1 MPIAMPPMNVLDR
14 QNAKRAASAGAAD
27 LIAVVSDAGSED
39 VIRRV
44 AQDLSIT
51 RAHVQPGNCDDA
63 IRLLQHHERSPRQL
77 IVDVSDSV
85 LPVSDLMRLADVCD
99 PSVRV
104 VAIGTHNDV
113 GLFRN
118 LLGIGVQDYIVKPLT
133 VELMRR
139 ALTATESVVQVRTGK
154 IVSFVGARG
163 GVGTTTVAVSLARC
177 LTGEKR
183 RRVAYVD
190 LNLHGGGANSRLGLS
205 SNNGLIELLSME
217 QRPDD
222 ALFDRMFVTKGDR
235 LHVLSA
241 ELAYGEDAPLRDD
254 AIAMLVDMLKD
265 RFHYVLFDVGN
276 RAGKLFGD
284 ALAVSDLVYI
294 VADRSVHAAYEAAR
308 LARFVRELPGE
319 RLLSM
324 MLNNALEPV
333 KGRVAQTDFED
344 AFGGVRLREL
354 PHEPQTLAVAENL
367 GEPIDGAKRR
377 GFLDEI
383 RLLANG
389 ITGES
394 MAVAEPWYARFVKW
408 RKGS

>member
-1 MPIAMPPMNVLDR
+1 MKVLAR
-14 QNAKRAASAGAAD
+14 QNAKRAAVAGAAD
-27 LIAVVSDAGSED
+27 LVAVVSDPGSED

-44 AQDLSIT
+44 ARDLSIA
-51 RAHVQPGNCDDA
+51 RAHLQLGTCDDA
-63 IRLLQHHERSPRQL
+63 IRLLQQNERSPRQL

-104 VAIGTHNDV
+104 IAIGMQNDV

-139 ALTATESVVQVRTGK
+139 ALTATESVVQARTGK
-154 IVSFVGARG
+154 TVSFVGARG
-163 GVGTTTVAVSLARC
+163 GVGVTTIAVSLARC
-177 LTGEKR
+177 LAGEKR

-190 LNLHGGGANSRLGLS
+190 LNLYGGGANSMLGLS
-205 SNNGLIELLSME
+205 SNNGLIELLNMD

-222 ALFDRMFVTKGDR
+222 ALFERMFVTKGDR

-241 ELAYGEDAPLRDD
+241 ELAYGADAPLRD
-254 AIAMLVDMLKD
+254 ASITRLVDMLKD

-276 RAGKLFGD
+276 RAGTLFED
-284 ALAVSDLVYI
+284 ALEASDLVYV

-308 LARFVRELPGE
+308 LARFMRELPGE
-319 RLLSM
+319 RTLSM
-324 MLNNALEPV
+324 VLNNPLVPV
-333 KGRVAQTDFED
+333 AGRVEPADFED
-344 AFGGVRLREL
+344 AFGQVKLHEL

-367 GEPIDGAKRR
+367 GEPIDSAKRR
-377 GFLDEI
+377 GFVDEI

-394 MAVAEPWYARFVKW
+394 TTVAEPWYARFVKW
-408 RKGS
+408 RTGS

>member
-1 MPIAMPPMNVLDR
+1 MPPMNVLDR

-27 LIAVVSDAGSED
+27 LVAVVSDAGSED

-63 IRLLQHHERSPRQL
+63 IRLLQQHERSPRQL

-104 VAIGTHNDV
+104 IAIGTQNDV

-139 ALTATESVVQVRTGK
+139 ALTATESVVQARTGK
-154 IVSFVGARG
+154 IVAFVGARG
-163 GVGTTTVAVSLARC
+163 GVGTTTIAVSLARC
-177 LTGEKR
+177 LAGEKR

-190 LNLHGGGANSRLGLS
+190 LNLHGGGANSMLGLS
-205 SNNGLIELLSME
+205 SNNGLIELLNME

-254 AIAMLVDMLKD
+254 AVALLVDMLKD
-265 RFHYVLFDVGN
+265 RFHYVLFDVGT
-276 RAGKLFGD
+276 RVGKLFED

-308 LARFVRELPGE
+308 LARFVKELPGE

-324 MLNNALEPV
+324 TLNNPLEPV

-354 PHEPQTLAVAENL
+354 PHEPQPLAVAENL
-367 GEPIDGAKRR
+367 GEPIERAKRH

>member
-1 MPIAMPPMNVLDR
+1 MPPMNVLER
-14 QNAKRAASAGAAD
+14 QNAKRAVSAGATD
-27 LIAVVSDAGSED
+27 LVAVVSDPGSED

-44 AQDLSIT
+44 AQDLSIA
-51 RAHVQPGNCDDA
+51 RAHLQTGTCDDA
-63 IRLLQHHERSPRQL
+63 IRLLQQQERSPRQL
-77 IVDVSDSV
+77 VIDVSDSV

-104 VAIGTHNDV
+104 VAIGTQNDV

-163 GVGTTTVAVSLARC
+163 GVGTTTIAVSLARC

-183 RRVAYVD
+183 RRVAYID
-190 LNLHGGGANSRLGLS
+190 LNLHGGGANSMLGLS
-205 SNNGLIELLSME
+205 SNNGLVELLNME

-241 ELAYGEDAPLRDD
+241 ELAYGADVPLSDG
-254 AIAMLVDMLKD
+254 AIARLVDMLKD
-265 RFHYVLFDVGN
+265 RFHYVLFDVGSG
-276 RAGKLFGD
+276 AGKLLED
-284 ALAVSDLVYI
+284 ALEVSDLAYV
-294 VADRSVHAAYEAAR
+294 VADRSVHAAYESAR
-308 LARFVRELPGE
+308 LARFVQELPGE
-319 RLLSM
+319 RQLSM
-324 MLNNALEPV
+324 VLNNPLAPV
-333 KGRVAQTDFED
+333 AGRVERADFAE
-344 AFGGVRLREL
+344 AFGGATLREL

-367 GEPIDGAKRR
+367 GEPIEGAKLH
-377 GFLDEI
+377 GFLDGI
-383 RLLANG
+383 LQLANG
-389 ITGES
+389 ITGEP
-394 MAVAEPWYARFVKW
+394 MAIAAPWYARFVKW

>member
-1 MPIAMPPMNVLDR
+1 MKVLAR
-14 QNAKRAASAGAAD
+14 RNPKRAAPAGAAD
-27 LIAVVSDAGSED
+27 LIAVVSDPGSED

-44 AQDLSIT
+44 AKDLSIT
-51 RAHVQPGNCDDA
+51 RAHLQPGGCDDA
-63 IRLLQHHERSPRQL
+63 IRLLQQNERSPRQL
-77 IVDVSDSV
+77 VVDVSDSV
-85 LPVSDLMRLADVCD
+85 LPVSDLMRLAEVCD

-104 VAIGTHNDV
+104 VAVGTQNDV

-133 VELMRR
+133 VELVRR
-139 ALTATESVVQVRTGK
+139 ALTATESVVQARTGK
-154 IVSFVGARG
+154 TVSFVGARG
-163 GVGTTTVAVSLARC
+163 GVGATTIAVSLARC
-177 LTGEKR
+177 LAGEKR

-190 LNLHGGGANSRLGLS
+190 LNLHGGGANSMFGLS
-205 SNNGLIELLSME
+205 SNNGLIELLNMA

-222 ALFDRMFVTKGDR
+222 ALFERMFVTKGDR

-241 ELAYGEDAPLRDD
+241 ELAYGADVPLRD
-254 AIAMLVDMLKD
+254 AAVTGLVDMLKD
-265 RFHYVLFDVGN
+265 RFHYVLFDVGSG
-276 RAGKLFGD
+276 AGHLFED
-284 ALAVSDLVYI
+284 ALEASDLVYI

-308 LARFVRELPGE
+308 LARFTRELPGE

-324 MLNNALEPV
+324 VLNNPLAPV
-333 KGRVAQTDFED
+333 AGRVEPTDFEE
-344 AFGGVRLREL
+344 AFGSVRLREL

-367 GEPIDGAKRR
+367 GEPIDSAKRR

-383 RLLANG
+383 RQMANG

-408 RKGS
+408 RTGT

>member
-1 MPIAMPPMNVLDR
+1 MKVLAR
-14 QNAKRAASAGAAD
+14 QNAKRAAPAGAAD
-27 LIAVVSDAGSED
+27 LLAVVSDAGSED

-51 RAHVQPGNCDDA
+51 RAHLHTGTCDDA
-63 IRLLQHHERSPRQL
+63 IRLLQQHERSPRQL
-77 IVDVSDSV
+77 VVDVSDSV
-85 LPVSDLMRLADVCD
+85 LPVSDLMRLAEVCD

-104 VAIGTHNDV
+104 VAIGTQNDV

-139 ALTATESVVQVRTGK
+139 ALTATESVVQARTGK
-154 IVSFVGARG
+154 TVSFVGARG
-163 GVGTTTVAVSLARC
+163 GVGATTIAVSLARC
-177 LTGEKR
+177 LAGEKR

-190 LNLHGGGANSRLGLS
+190 LNLHGGGANSMLGLS
-205 SNNGLIELLSME
+205 SNNGLIELLNME

-241 ELAYGEDAPLRDD
+241 ELAYGADAPLRDG
-254 AIAMLVDMLKD
+254 AIARLVDMLKD
-265 RFHYVLFDVGN
+265 RFHYVLFDVGGGVG
-276 RAGKLFGD
+276 RLFED
-284 ALAVSDLVYI
+284 ALEASDLIYV

-308 LARFVRELPGE
+308 LARFARELPGE

-324 MLNNALEPV
+324 VLNNPLAPV
-333 KGRVAQTDFED
+333 EGRVAPADFEE

-367 GEPIDGAKRR
+367 GEPLDGAKRS
-377 GFLDEI
+377 GFRDEI

>member
-1 MPIAMPPMNVLDR
+1 MKVLASR
-14 QNAKRAASAGAAD
+14 NAKRAAPAGAAD
-27 LIAVVSDAGSED
+27 LVAVVSDPGSED

-44 AQDLSIT
+44 AKDLSIT
-51 RAHVQPGNCDDA
+51 RAHLQPGGCDDA
-63 IRLLQHHERSPRQL
+63 IRLLQQNERSPRQL
-77 IVDVSDSV
+77 VVDVSDSV
-85 LPVSDLMRLADVCD
+85 LPVSDLMRLAEVCD

-104 VAIGTHNDV
+104 VAVGTQNDV

-133 VELMRR
+133 VELVRR
-139 ALTATESVVQVRTGK
+139 ALTATESVVQARTGK
-154 IVSFVGARG
+154 TVSFVGARG
-163 GVGTTTVAVSLARC
+163 GVGATTIAVSLARC
-177 LTGEKR
+177 LAGEKR

-190 LNLHGGGANSRLGLS
+190 LNLHGGGANSMLGLS
-205 SNNGLIELLSME
+205 SNNGLIELLNME

-222 ALFDRMFVTKGDR
+222 ALFERMFVTKGDR

-241 ELAYGEDAPLRDD
+241 ELAYGADVPLRD
-254 AIAMLVDMLKD
+254 AAVTGLVDMLKD
-265 RFHYVLFDVGN
+265 RFHYVLLDVGSG
-276 RAGKLFGD
+276 AGRLFED
-284 ALAVSDLVYI
+284 ALEASDLVYI

-308 LARFVRELPGE
+308 LARFTRELPGE

-324 MLNNALEPV
+324 VLNNPLAPVAGRVEPV
-333 KGRVAQTDFED
+333 DFEE
-344 AFGGVRLREL
+344 AFGSVKLREL

-367 GEPIDGAKRR
+367 GEPIDSAKRR

-383 RLLANG
+383 RQMANG

-408 RKGS
+408 RTGT

>member
-1 MPIAMPPMNVLDR
+1 MKVLAR
-14 QNAKRAASAGAAD
+14 QNAKHAAPAGAAD
-27 LIAVVSDAGSED
+27 LIAVVSDPGSED

-51 RAHVQPGNCDDA
+51 RAHVQPGGCDDA
-63 IRLLQHHERSPRQL
+63 IRLLQQNERSPRQL
-77 IVDVSDSV
+77 VVDVSDSV
-85 LPVSDLMRLADVCD
+85 LPVSDLMRLAEVCD

-104 VAIGTHNDV
+104 VAVGTQNDV

-154 IVSFVGARG
+154 TVSFVGARG
-163 GVGTTTVAVSLARC
+163 GVGATTIAVSLARC
-177 LTGEKR
+177 LAGEKR

-190 LNLHGGGANSRLGLS
+190 LNLHGGGANSMFGLS
-205 SNNGLIELLSME
+205 SNNGLIELLNME

-222 ALFDRMFVTKGDR
+222 ALFERMFVTKGDR

-241 ELAYGEDAPLRDD
+241 ELAYGADTPLRDA
-254 AIAMLVDMLKD
+254 AITGLVDMLKD
-265 RFHYVLFDVGN
+265 RFHYVLFDVGSG
-276 RAGKLFGD
+276 AGKLFED
-284 ALAVSDLVYI
+284 ALEASDLVYI
-294 VADRSVHAAYEAAR
+294 VADRSVHAAYESAR
-308 LARFVRELPGE
+308 LARFARELPGE

-324 MLNNALEPV
+324 VLNNPLAPVAGRVEPV
-333 KGRVAQTDFED
+333 DFEEAFGRVK
-344 AFGGVRLREL
+344 LREL

-367 GEPIDGAKRR
+367 GEPIDGAKRH

-383 RLLANG
+383 RQMANG

-408 RKGS
+408 RRGA

>member
-1 MPIAMPPMNVLDR
+1 MNVLDR
-14 QNAKRAASAGAAD
+14 RNAQHAATAGAAD
-27 LIAVVSDAGSED
+27 LVAVVSDAGSED

-51 RAHVQPGNCDDA
+51 RTHVQPGRCDDA
-63 IRLLQHHERSPRQL
+63 IRLLQQHERSPRQL

-85 LPVSDLMRLADVCD
+85 LPVSDLMRLAEVCD

-104 VAIGTHNDV
+104 IAIGTQNDV

-133 VELMRR
+133 VELIRR

-163 GVGTTTVAVSLARC
+163 GVGTTTIAVSLARC
-177 LTGEKR
+177 LAGEKR
-183 RRVAYVD
+183 RRVAYID
-190 LNLHGGGANSRLGLS
+190 LNLHGGGANSMFGLS
-205 SNNGLIELLSME
+205 SNNGLIELLNME

-222 ALFDRMFVTKGDR
+222 ALFERMFVTKGDR

-254 AIAMLVDMLKD
+254 AVALLVDMLKD

-276 RAGKLFGD
+276 RAGQLFED
-284 ALAVSDLVYI
+284 ALAASDLVYV

-324 MLNNALEPV
+324 MLNNPLEPV

-367 GEPIDGAKRR
+367 GEPIEGTKRH

>member
-1 MPIAMPPMNVLDR
+1 MTPMKVLAR
-14 QNAKRAASAGAAD
+14 QNAKRATPAGAAD
-27 LIAVVSDAGSED
+27 LLAVVSDAGSED

-51 RAHVQPGNCDDA
+51 RAHLQTGTCDDA
-63 IRLLQHHERSPRQL
+63 IRLLQQHERSPRQL
-77 IVDVSDSV
+77 VVDVSDSV
-85 LPVSDLMRLADVCD
+85 LPVSDLMRLAEVCD

-104 VAIGTHNDV
+104 VAIGTQNDV

-154 IVSFVGARG
+154 TVSFVGARG
-163 GVGTTTVAVSLARC
+163 GVGATTIAVSLARC
-177 LTGEKR
+177 LAGEKR

-190 LNLHGGGANSRLGLS
+190 LYLHGGGANSMLGLS
-205 SNNGLIELLSME
+205 SNNGLIELLNME

-241 ELAYGEDAPLRDD
+241 ELAYGADTPLRDG
-254 AIAMLVDMLKD
+254 AIARLVDMLKD
-265 RFHYVLFDVGN
+265 RFHYVLFDVGAA
-276 RAGKLFGD
+276 AGRLFED
-284 ALAVSDLVYI
+284 ALEASDLVYV

-308 LARFVRELPGE
+308 LARFARELPGE

-324 MLNNALEPV
+324 VLNNPLAPV
-333 KGRVAQTDFED
+333 EGRVAPADFEE

-367 GEPIDGAKRR
+367 GEPLDGAKRS
-377 GFLDEI
+377 GFRDEI

>member
-1 MPIAMPPMNVLDR
+1 MKVLASR
-14 QNAKRAASAGAAD
+14 NAKRAAPAGAAD
-27 LIAVVSDAGSED
+27 LVAVVSDPGSED

-44 AQDLSIT
+44 AKDLSIT
-51 RAHVQPGNCDDA
+51 RAHLQPGGCDDA
-63 IRLLQHHERSPRQL
+63 IRLLQQNERSPRQL
-77 IVDVSDSV
+77 VVDVSDSV
-85 LPVSDLMRLADVCD
+85 LPVSDLMRLAEVCD

-104 VAIGTHNDV
+104 VAVGTQNDV

-133 VELMRR
+133 VELVRR
-139 ALTATESVVQVRTGK
+139 ALTATESVVQARTGK
-154 IVSFVGARG
+154 TVSFVGARG
-163 GVGTTTVAVSLARC
+163 GVGATTIAVSLARC
-177 LTGEKR
+177 LAGEKR

-190 LNLHGGGANSRLGLS
+190 LNLHGGGANSMLGLS
-205 SNNGLIELLSME
+205 SNNGLIELLNME

-222 ALFDRMFVTKGDR
+222 ALFERMFVTKGDR

-241 ELAYGEDAPLRDD
+241 ELAYGADVQLRD
-254 AIAMLVDMLKD
+254 AAVAGLVDMLKD
-265 RFHYVLFDVGN
+265 RFHYVLLDVGSG
-276 RAGKLFGD
+276 AGRLFED
-284 ALAVSDLVYI
+284 ALEASDLVYI

-308 LARFVRELPGE
+308 LARFTRELPGE

-324 MLNNALEPV
+324 VLNNPLAPV
-333 KGRVAQTDFED
+333 AGRVEPADFEE
-344 AFGGVRLREL
+344 AFGSVKLREL

-367 GEPIDGAKRR
+367 GEPIDSAKRR

-383 RLLANG
+383 RQMANG

-408 RKGS
+408 RTGT

>member
-1 MPIAMPPMNVLDR
+1 MPPMNVLDR
-14 QNAKRAASAGAAD
+14 QNAKRATSAGSAD
-27 LIAVVSDAGSED
+27 LVAVVSDAGSED

-44 AQDLSIT
+44 AQDLAIA
-51 RAHVQPGNCDDA
+51 RAHVQPGTCDDA
-63 IRLLQHHERSPRQL
+63 IRLLQQNERSPRQL

-85 LPVSDLMRLADVCD
+85 LPVSDLMRLAEVCD

-104 VAIGTHNDV
+104 IAIGTQNDV

-139 ALTATESVVQVRTGK
+139 ALTATESIVQARTGK

-163 GVGTTTVAVSLARC
+163 GVGTTTIAVSLARC
-177 LTGEKR
+177 LAGEKR

-190 LNLHGGGANSRLGLS
+190 LNLHGGGANSMLGLS
-205 SNNGLIELLSME
+205 SNNGLIELLNME

-222 ALFDRMFVTKGDR
+222 TLFDRMFVTKGDR

-241 ELAYGEDAPLRDD
+241 ELAYGEDERLRDD
-254 AIAMLVDMLKD
+254 ALALLVNMLQD
-265 RFHYVLFDVGN
+265 RFHYVLFDAGA
-276 RAGKLFGD
+276 RAGKLFED
-284 ALAVSDLVYI
+284 ALALSGLVYI
-294 VADRSVHAAYEAAR
+294 IADRSVHAAYEAAR
-308 LARFVRELPGE
+308 LARFVKELPGE

-324 MLNNALEPV
+324 VLNNPLDPV
-333 KGRVAQTDFED
+333 KGRVAPADFED

-354 PHEPQTLAVAENL
+354 PHEPQSLAVAENL
-367 GEPIDGAKRR
+367 GEPIEGAKRH

-383 RLLANG
+383 RRLANG

-394 MAVAEPWYARFVKW
+394 LAVAEPWYARFVKW
-408 RKGS
+408 RKGT

>member
-1 MPIAMPPMNVLDR
+1 MNVLDR
-14 QNAKRAASAGAAD
+14 QNAKHAATAGAAD
-27 LIAVVSDAGSED
+27 LVAVVSDAGSED

-51 RAHVQPGNCDDA
+51 RAHVQPGRCDDA
-63 IRLLQHHERSPRQL
+63 IRLLQQHERSPRQL

-85 LPVSDLMRLADVCD
+85 LPVSDLMRLAEVCD

-104 VAIGTHNDV
+104 IAIGTQNDV

-133 VELMRR
+133 VELIRR
-139 ALTATESVVQVRTGK
+139 ALTATESVVQGRTGK
-154 IVSFVGARG
+154 VVSFVGARG
-163 GVGTTTVAVSLARC
+163 GVGTTTIAVSLARC
-177 LTGEKR
+177 LAGEKR
-183 RRVAYVD
+183 RRVAYID
-190 LNLHGGGANSRLGLS
+190 LNLHGGGANSMFGLS
-205 SNNGLIELLSME
+205 SNNGLIELLNME

-222 ALFDRMFVTKGDR
+222 ALFERMFVTKGDR

-241 ELAYGEDAPLRDD
+241 ELAYGEDVPLRDD
-254 AIAMLVDMLKD
+254 AIALLVDMLKD
-265 RFHYVLFDVGN
+265 RFHYVLFDVGH
-276 RAGKLFGD
+276 RAGKLFED
-284 ALAVSDLVYI
+284 ALAASDLVYV

-324 MLNNALEPV
+324 MLNNPLEPV

-367 GEPIDGAKRR
+367 GEPIEGTKRR

>member
-1 MPIAMPPMNVLDR
+1 MPLMNVLDR

-44 AQDLSIT
+44 ARDLSIAH
-51 RAHVQPGNCDDA
+51 AHVQPGNCDDA
-63 IRLLQHHERSPRQL
+63 IRLLQLHERSPRQL
-77 IVDVSDSV
+77 VVDVSESV
-85 LPVSDLMRLADVCD
+85 LPVSDLMRLAEVCD

-104 VAIGTHNDV
+104 IAIGTQNDV

-139 ALTATESVVQVRTGK
+139 ALTATDSVVQARTGK

-163 GVGTTTVAVSLARC
+163 GVGATTIAVSLARC
-177 LTGEKR
+177 LAGEKR

-190 LNLHGGGANSRLGLS
+190 LNLHGGGANSMLGLT
-205 SNNGLIELLSME
+205 SNNGLIELLNME

-241 ELAYGEDAPLRDD
+241 ELAYGEDTPLRHD
-254 AIAMLVDMLKD
+254 AIALLVDMLRD
-265 RFHYVLFDVGN
+265 RFHYVLFDVGERTGN
-276 RAGKLFGD
+276 LLAD
-284 ALAVSDLVYI
+284 ALEASDLVYI

-324 MLNNALEPV
+324 MLNNPLEPV
-333 KGRVAQTDFED
+333 KGRVAPADFED
-344 AFGGVRLREL
+344 AFGGVRLLEL
-354 PHEPQTLAVAENL
+354 PHEPQSLATAENL
-367 GEPIDGAKRR
+367 GEPIERAKRH
-377 GFLDEI
+377 GFVDQV

-389 ITGES
+389 ITGE
-394 MAVAEPWYARFVKW
+394 ATVADEPWYARFVNW
-408 RKGS
+408 RRAT

>member
-1 MPIAMPPMNVLDR
+1 MPPMNVLDR

-27 LIAVVSDAGSED
+27 LVAVVSDAGSED

-51 RAHVQPGNCDDA
+51 RAHVQPGDCDDA
-63 IRLLQHHERSPRQL
+63 IRLLQHNERSPRQL

-85 LPVSDLMRLADVCD
+85 LPVSDLMRLSEVCD

-104 VAIGTHNDV
+104 VAVGTQNDV

-139 ALTATESVVQVRTGK
+139 ALTATESVVQARTGK
-154 IVSFVGARG
+154 VVSFVGARG
-163 GVGTTTVAVSLARC
+163 GIGATTIAVSLARC
-177 LTGEKR
+177 LAGEKR

-190 LNLHGGGANSRLGLS
+190 LNLHGGGANSMLGLS
-205 SNNGLIELLSME
+205 SNNGLIELLNME

-254 AIAMLVDMLKD
+254 AIALLVGMLQD
-265 RFHYVLFDVGN
+265 RFHYVLFDVGT
-276 RAGKLFGD
+276 RAGKLFEG
-284 ALAVSDLVYI
+284 ALEASDLVYV

-324 MLNNALEPV
+324 VLNNPLEPV

-354 PHEPQTLAVAENL
+354 PHEPQSLATAENL
-367 GEPIDGAKRR
+367 GEPIEGAKRH

-383 RLLANG
+383 RRLANG

-394 MAVAEPWYARFVKW
+394 MAVAEPWYARFVRW

>member
-1 MPIAMPPMNVLDR
+1 MRSKAKPP
-14 QNAKRAASAGAAD
+14 
-27 LIAVVSDAGSED
+27 
-39 VIRRV
+39 V
-44 AQDLSIT
+44 A
-51 RAHVQPGNCDDA
+51 
-63 IRLLQHHERSPRQL
+63 
-77 IVDVSDSV
+77 
-85 LPVSDLMRLADVCD
+85 
-99 PSVRV
+99 SVRV
-104 VAIGTHNDV
+104 VAIGTQNDV

-163 GVGTTTVAVSLARC
+163 GVGATTVAVSLARC
-177 LTGEKR
+177 LAGEKR
-183 RRVAYVD
+183 RRVAYAD
-190 LNLHGGGANSRLGLS
+190 LNLHGGGANSMLGLS
-205 SNNGLIELLSME
+205 SNNGLIELLNME

-254 AIAMLVDMLKD
+254 AIAQLVDMLKD

-276 RAGKLFGD
+276 RAGKLFED
-284 ALAVSDLVYI
+284 ALAASDLVYI

-308 LARFVRELPGE
+308 LARFVKELPGE

-324 MLNNALEPV
+324 VLNNPLEPV

-344 AFGGVRLREL
+344 AFGGVKLREL
-354 PHEPQTLAVAENL
+354 PHEPQPLAVAENL
-367 GEPIDGAKRR
+367 GEPIEGGKRH

-383 RLLANG
+383 RRLANG

>member
-1 MPIAMPPMNVLDR
+1 MNVFDR
-14 QNAKRAASAGAAD
+14 SHAKRAASAGAAD

-44 AQDLSIT
+44 AHDLSIP
-51 RAHVQPGNCDDA
+51 RAHVQPGNCEDA
-63 IRLLQHHERSPRQL
+63 IRLLQQHERSPRQL

-104 VAIGTHNDV
+104 VAIGMQNDV

-139 ALTATESVVQVRTGK
+139 ALTATESVVQARTGK

-163 GVGTTTVAVSLARC
+163 GVGTTTIAVSLARC
-177 LTGEKR
+177 LAGEKR

-190 LNLHGGGANSRLGLS
+190 LNLHGGGANSMLGLS
-205 SNNGLIELLSME
+205 SNNGLIELLNME

-222 ALFDRMFVTKGDR
+222 TLFDRMFVTKGDR

-241 ELAYGEDAPLRDD
+241 ELAYGENAPLRDD
-254 AIAMLVDMLKD
+254 AVALLVDMLKD

-276 RAGKLFGD
+276 RAGRLFEN
-284 ALAVSDLVYI
+284 ALDVSDLVYI
-294 VADRSVHAAYEAAR
+294 VADRSVHAAYETAR
-308 LARFVRELPGE
+308 LARFVKELPGE

-324 MLNNALEPV
+324 VLNNPLEAV
-333 KGRVAQTDFED
+333 KGRVAQVDFED

-354 PHEPQTLAVAENL
+354 PHEPQSLAVAENL
-367 GEPIDGAKRR
+367 GEPIEDAKRH

-383 RLLANG
+383 RRLANG

>member
-1 MPIAMPPMNVLDR
+1 MNVLDR
-14 QNAKRAASAGAAD
+14 QNAKHAATAGAAD
-27 LIAVVSDAGSED
+27 LVAVVSDAGSED

-51 RAHVQPGNCDDA
+51 RAHVQPGRCDDA
-63 IRLLQHHERSPRQL
+63 IRLLQQHERSPRQL
-77 IVDVSDSV
+77 IVDVSESV
-85 LPVSDLMRLADVCD
+85 LPVSDLMRLAEVCD

-104 VAIGTHNDV
+104 IAIGTQNDV

-133 VELMRR
+133 VELIRR
-139 ALTATESVVQVRTGK
+139 ALTATESVVQGRTGK
-154 IVSFVGARG
+154 VVSFVGARG
-163 GVGTTTVAVSLARC
+163 GVGTTTIAVSLARC
-177 LTGEKR
+177 LAGEKR
-183 RRVAYVD
+183 RRVAYID
-190 LNLHGGGANSRLGLS
+190 LNLHGGGANSMFGLS
-205 SNNGLIELLSME
+205 SNNGLIELLNME

-222 ALFDRMFVTKGDR
+222 ALFERMFVTKGDR

-241 ELAYGEDAPLRDD
+241 ELAYGEDVPLRDD
-254 AIAMLVDMLKD
+254 AIALLVDMLKD
-265 RFHYVLFDVGN
+265 RFHYVLFDVGH
-276 RAGKLFGD
+276 RAGKLFED
-284 ALAVSDLVYI
+284 ALAASDLVYV

-324 MLNNALEPV
+324 MLNNPLEPV

-367 GEPIDGAKRR
+367 GEPIEGTKRR

>member
-1 MPIAMPPMNVLDR
+1 MPTMNVLDR

-51 RAHVQPGNCDDA
+51 RAHVQAGNCDDA
-63 IRLLQHHERSPRQL
+63 IRLLQQHERSPRQL

-85 LPVSDLMRLADVCD
+85 LPVSDLMRLAEMCD

-104 VAIGTHNDV
+104 VAIGTQNDV

-139 ALTATESVVQVRTGK
+139 ALTATESIVQARTGK

-163 GVGTTTVAVSLARC
+163 GVGATTVAVSLARC
-177 LTGEKR
+177 LAGEKR
-183 RRVAYVD
+183 RRVAYAD
-190 LNLHGGGANSRLGLS
+190 LNLHGGGANSMLGLS
-205 SNNGLIELLSME
+205 SNNGLIELLNME

-254 AIAMLVDMLKD
+254 AIAQLVDMLRD

-276 RAGKLFGD
+276 RAGKLFED
-284 ALAVSDLVYI
+284 ALAASDLVYI

-308 LARFVRELPGE
+308 LARFVKELPGE

-324 MLNNALEPV
+324 VLNNPLEPV
-333 KGRVAQTDFED
+333 KGASR
-344 AFGGVRLREL
+344 R
-354 PHEPQTLAVAENL
+354 
-367 GEPIDGAKRR
+367 PISRTRSA
-377 GFLDEI
+377 
-383 RLLANG
+383 A
-389 ITGES
+389 
-394 MAVAEPWYARFVKW
+394 
-408 RKGS
+408 

>member
-1 MPIAMPPMNVLDR
+1 MNVLDR
-14 QNAKRAASAGAAD
+14 QNAKHAATAGAAD
-27 LIAVVSDAGSED
+27 LVAVVSDAGSED

-51 RAHVQPGNCDDA
+51 RAHVQPGRCDDA
-63 IRLLQHHERSPRQL
+63 IRLLQQHERSPRQL

-85 LPVSDLMRLADVCD
+85 LPVSDLMRLAEVCD

-104 VAIGTHNDV
+104 IAIGTQNDV

-133 VELMRR
+133 VELIRR
-139 ALTATESVVQVRTGK
+139 ALTATESVVQGRTGK
-154 IVSFVGARG
+154 VVSFVGARG
-163 GVGTTTVAVSLARC
+163 GVGTTTIAVSLARC
-177 LTGEKR
+177 LAGEKR
-183 RRVAYVD
+183 RRVAYID
-190 LNLHGGGANSRLGLS
+190 LNLHGGGANSMFGLS
-205 SNNGLIELLSME
+205 SNNGLIELLNME

-222 ALFDRMFVTKGDR
+222 ALFERMFVTKGDR

-241 ELAYGEDAPLRDD
+241 ELAYGEDVPLRDH
-254 AIAMLVDMLKD
+254 AIALLVDMLKD
-265 RFHYVLFDVGN
+265 RFHYVLFDVGH
-276 RAGKLFGD
+276 RAGTLFED
-284 ALAVSDLVYI
+284 ALAASDLVYV

-324 MLNNALEPV
+324 VLNNPLEPV

-367 GEPIDGAKRR
+367 GEPIEGTKRR

>member
-1 MPIAMPPMNVLDR
+1 MKVLASR
-14 QNAKRAASAGAAD
+14 NAKRAAPAGAAD
-27 LIAVVSDAGSED
+27 LVAVVSDPGSED

-44 AQDLSIT
+44 AKDLSIT
-51 RAHVQPGNCDDA
+51 RAHLQPGGCDDA
-63 IRLLQHHERSPRQL
+63 IRLLQQNERSPRQL
-77 IVDVSDSV
+77 VVDVSDSV
-85 LPVSDLMRLADVCD
+85 LPVSDLMRLAEVCD

-104 VAIGTHNDV
+104 VAVGTQNDV

-133 VELMRR
+133 VELVRR
-139 ALTATESVVQVRTGK
+139 ALTATESVVQARTGK
-154 IVSFVGARG
+154 TVSFVGARG
-163 GVGTTTVAVSLARC
+163 GVGATTIAVSLARC
-177 LTGEKR
+177 LAGEKR

-190 LNLHGGGANSRLGLS
+190 LNLHGGGANSMLGLS
-205 SNNGLIELLSME
+205 SNNGLIELLNME

-222 ALFDRMFVTKGDR
+222 ALFERMFVTKGDR

-241 ELAYGEDAPLRDD
+241 ELAYGADVPLRD
-254 AIAMLVDMLKD
+254 AAVAGLVDMLKD
-265 RFHYVLFDVGN
+265 RFHYVLFDVGSG
-276 RAGKLFGD
+276 AGRLFED
-284 ALAVSDLVYI
+284 ALEASDLVYI

-308 LARFVRELPGE
+308 LARFTRELPGE

-324 MLNNALEPV
+324 VLNNPLAPVAGRVEPV
-333 KGRVAQTDFED
+333 DFEE
-344 AFGGVRLREL
+344 AFGSVKLREL

-367 GEPIDGAKRR
+367 GEPIDSAKRR

-383 RLLANG
+383 RQMANG

-408 RKGS
+408 RTGT

>member
-1 MPIAMPPMNVLDR
+1 MKVLASR
-14 QNAKRAASAGAAD
+14 NAKRAAPAGAAD
-27 LIAVVSDAGSED
+27 LVAVVSDPGSED

-44 AQDLSIT
+44 AKDLSIT
-51 RAHVQPGNCDDA
+51 RAHLQPGGCDDA
-63 IRLLQHHERSPRQL
+63 IRLLQQNERSPRQL
-77 IVDVSDSV
+77 VVDVSDSV
-85 LPVSDLMRLADVCD
+85 LPVSDLMRLAEVCD

-104 VAIGTHNDV
+104 VAVGTQNDV

-133 VELMRR
+133 VELVRR
-139 ALTATESVVQVRTGK
+139 ALTATESVVQARTGK
-154 IVSFVGARG
+154 TVSFVGARG
-163 GVGTTTVAVSLARC
+163 GVGATTIAVSLARC
-177 LTGEKR
+177 LAGEKR

-190 LNLHGGGANSRLGLS
+190 LNLHGGGANSMLGLS
-205 SNNGLIELLSME
+205 SNNGLIELLNME

-222 ALFDRMFVTKGDR
+222 ALFERMFVTKGDR

-241 ELAYGEDAPLRDD
+241 ELAYGADVPLRD
-254 AIAMLVDMLKD
+254 AAVTGLVDMLKD
-265 RFHYVLFDVGN
+265 RFHYVLLDVGSG
-276 RAGKLFGD
+276 AGRLFED
-284 ALAVSDLVYI
+284 ALEASDLVYI

-308 LARFVRELPGE
+308 LARFTRELPGE

-324 MLNNALEPV
+324 VLNNPLAPV
-333 KGRVAQTDFED
+333 AGRVEQADFEE
-344 AFGGVRLREL
+344 AFGSVKLREL

-367 GEPIDGAKRR
+367 GEPIDSAKRR

-383 RLLANG
+383 RQMANG

-408 RKGS
+408 RTGT

>member
-1 MPIAMPPMNVLDR
+1 MKVLASR
-14 QNAKRAASAGAAD
+14 NAKRAAPAGAAD
-27 LIAVVSDAGSED
+27 LVAVVSDPGSED

-44 AQDLSIT
+44 AKDLSIT
-51 RAHVQPGNCDDA
+51 RAHLQPGGCDDA
-63 IRLLQHHERSPRQL
+63 IRLLQQNERSPRQL
-77 IVDVSDSV
+77 VVDVSDSV
-85 LPVSDLMRLADVCD
+85 LPVSDLMRLAEVCD

-104 VAIGTHNDV
+104 VAVGTQNDV

-133 VELMRR
+133 VELVRR
-139 ALTATESVVQVRTGK
+139 ALTATESVVQARTGK
-154 IVSFVGARG
+154 TVSFVGARG
-163 GVGTTTVAVSLARC
+163 GVGATTIAVSLARC
-177 LTGEKR
+177 LAGEKR

-190 LNLHGGGANSRLGLS
+190 LNLHGGGANSMLGLS
-205 SNNGLIELLSME
+205 SNNGLIELLNME

-222 ALFDRMFVTKGDR
+222 ALFERMFVTKGDR

-241 ELAYGEDAPLRDD
+241 ELAYGADVQLRD
-254 AIAMLVDMLKD
+254 AAVTGLVDMLKD
-265 RFHYVLFDVGN
+265 RFHYVLLDVGSG
-276 RAGKLFGD
+276 AGRLFED
-284 ALAVSDLVYI
+284 ALEASDLVYI

-308 LARFVRELPGE
+308 LARFTRELPGE

-324 MLNNALEPV
+324 VLNNPLAPV
-333 KGRVAQTDFED
+333 AGRVEPGDFEE
-344 AFGGVRLREL
+344 AFGSVKLREL

-367 GEPIDGAKRR
+367 GEPIDSAKRR

-383 RLLANG
+383 RQMANG

-408 RKGS
+408 RTGT

>member
-1 MPIAMPPMNVLDR
+1 MNILAR
-14 QNAKRAASAGAAD
+14 QNVKRADAAAAAD
-27 LIAVVSDAGSED
+27 LLAVVSDAGSED

-51 RAHVQPGNCDDA
+51 RAHVEAGNCDDA
-63 IRLLQHHERSPRQL
+63 IGLLQQHERSPRQL

-85 LPVSDLMRLADVCD
+85 MPVSDMMRLADVCD

-104 VAIGTHNDV
+104 VAIGTQNDV

-133 VELMRR
+133 VDLMRR
-139 ALTATESVVQVRTGK
+139 ALTTTESVVQVRTGK

-163 GVGTTTVAVSLARC
+163 GVGTTTIAVSLARC
-177 LTGEKR
+177 LAGEKR

-190 LNLHGGGANSRLGLS
+190 LDLYGGGANSMLGLS
-205 SNNGLIELLSME
+205 SNNGLVELLSME

-222 ALFDRMFVTKGDR
+222 ALFDRMLVTKGDR

-241 ELAYGEDAPLRDD
+241 ELAYGEDAQLRDD
-254 AIAMLVDMLKD
+254 AIERLVDMMKD

-276 RAGKLFGD
+276 RVGKLSED

-308 LARFVRELPGE
+308 LARFVKEMPGE
-319 RLLSM
+319 RMLSM
-324 MLNNALEPV
+324 VLNNPLEPV
-333 KGRVAQTDFED
+333 KGRVARADFED
-344 AFGGVRLREL
+344 AFGGVQLREL
-354 PHEPQTLAVAENL
+354 PHDPQSLAIAENL
-367 GEPIDGAKRR
+367 GEPIEGAKHR
-377 GFLDEI
+377 GFPEEI
-383 RLLANG
+383 RMLANG

-408 RKGS
+408 RDRKSVV

>member
-1 MPIAMPPMNVLDR
+1 MPPMKVLDR
-14 QNAKRAASAGAAD
+14 QNAKHAAAAGAAD

-44 AQDLSIT
+44 AQDLSIAH
-51 RAHVQPGNCDDA
+51 AHVQPGNCDDA
-63 IRLLQHHERSPRQL
+63 IRLLQQHERSPRQL

-85 LPVSDLMRLADVCD
+85 LPVSDLMRLSDVCE

-104 VAIGTHNDV
+104 VAIGTQNDV

-163 GVGTTTVAVSLARC
+163 GVGTTTIAVSLARC
-177 LTGEKR
+177 LAGEKR

-190 LNLHGGGANSRLGLS
+190 LNLHGGGANSMLGLS
-205 SNNGLIELLSME
+205 SNNGLIELLNME
-217 QRPDD
+217 LRPDD
-222 ALFDRMFVTKGDR
+222 ALFERMFVTKGDR
-235 LHVLSA
+235 LQVLSA
-241 ELAYGEDAPLRDD
+241 ELAYGEDALLRDD
-254 AIAMLVDMLKD
+254 AIAQLVDMLKD
-265 RFHYVLFDVGN
+265 RFHYVLFDVGY
-276 RAGKLFGD
+276 RAGKLFED
-284 ALAVSDLVYI
+284 ALTASDLVYI
-294 VADRSVHAAYEAAR
+294 VADRSVLAAYEAAR
-308 LARFVRELPGE
+308 LARFVKEMPGE
-319 RLLSM
+319 RMLSM
-324 MLNNALEPV
+324 VLNNPLEPV
-333 KGRVAQTDFED
+333 KGRVAPSDFED

-354 PHEPQTLAVAENL
+354 PHDPQSLAIAENL
-367 GEPIDGAKRR
+367 GEPIEGAKRR

-394 MAVAEPWYARFVKW
+394 MAVAEPWYARFIKW